1 MHRNKIMLGLVAAA
15 SLAAYPTLAQEA
27 AEAIDA
33 VNGMTAEEA
42 SLHTVFILNTLLFL
56 IGGFLVFFMA
66 CGFCMLEAGLVRS
79 KNVTMQLTKNVGLFS
94 VASIAYYLIGFNLM
108 YPGEFN
114 GWLAFG
120 NLFSPTVLEP
130 VGATAEAIDDIEY
143 ASIGSDFFF
152 QLMFC
157 AATASIVSGALA
169 ERIKLVPFLIFTFV
183 ITAYIY
189 PIQASWTWGEGWLD
203 EMGFADFAGSTI
215 VHSVGGW
222 AALAGAIV
230 LGARTGKYGPDGRM
244 NLMPGSNL
252 ALATLGMFIL
262 WLGWFGFNG
271 GSQLAMGTISDVAD
285 VSRIFANT
293 NAAAAG
299 GAVTALI
306 LTMVLY
312 KKSDLTLVLN
322 GALAGLVS
330 ITAEPLAP
338 SLGAATLIGAVGGV
352 IVVFA
357 VPMLDRFKID
367 DVVGAIPVHLFAGI
381 WGTLAVVL
389 TNPEASLV
397 TQIIGI
403 VAIGAYTFV
412 VSMIVWLVLK
422 AVMGIRVSQE
432 AEISGLDV
440 AELGME
446 AYPEFSKAS

>member
-1 MHRNKIMLGLVAAA
+1 MLRTKIMLGLVAAA
-15 SLAAYPTLAQEA
+15 SLAAYPALAQEA
-27 AEAIDA
+27 AEAVET

-42 SLHTVFILNTLLFL
+42 SLHTIFILNTLLFL

-66 CGFCMLEAGLVRS
+66 CGFCMLESGLVRS

-108 YPGEFN
+108 YPGDFN

-130 VGATAEAIDDIEY
+130 VGVAAEEVYDIEY

-169 ERIKLVPFLIFTFV
+169 ERIKLVPFLIFTFL
-183 ITAYIY
+183 ITAFIY
-189 PIQASWTWGEGWLD
+189 PIQASWSWGEGWLD

-299 GAVTALI
+299 GALTALV

-330 ITAEPLAP
+330 ITAEPLTP
-338 SLGAATLIGAVGGV
+338 GLGAATLIGAVGGV

-403 VAIGAYTFV
+403 AAIGAYTFV
-412 VSMIVWLVLK
+412 AAMIFWLLLK
-422 AVMGIRVSQE
+422 AIMGIRVSRE